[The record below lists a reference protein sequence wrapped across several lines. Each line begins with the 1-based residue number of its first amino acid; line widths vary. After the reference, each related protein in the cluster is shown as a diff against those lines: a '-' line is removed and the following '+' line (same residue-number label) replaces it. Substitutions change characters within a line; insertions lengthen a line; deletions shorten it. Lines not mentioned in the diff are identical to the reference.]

1 MRKTLIAVA
10 LMAITLGANAQ
21 TKSNVDKANM
31 DLSVKPGEN
40 FYQYAVGNWLKNHP
54 LDAQHPMNG
63 AFIDLEEQNNDRIKE
78 LVKEYA
84 DKKMPQALPDRRS
97 VVCIVCTWTAS
108 VATRWDTLLSNL
120 Y

>member
-40 FYQYAVGNWLKNHP
+40 FYQYAVGNWLKNH
-54 LDAQHPMNG
+54 
-63 AFIDLEEQNNDRIKE
+63 
-78 LVKEYA
+78 
-84 DKKMPQALPDRRS
+84 
-97 VVCIVCTWTAS
+97 
-108 VATRWDTLLSNL
+108 TLAA
-120 Y
+120 